1 MTHHIATAFWVL
13 TIAVAVVAIWTTI
26 EEAN

>member
-1 MTHHIATAFWVL
+1 MTHLIAIAFWVL
-13 TIAVAVVAIWTTI
+13 TISVAVVAIWTTI